1 MRNME
6 FGWADGKSHPNSSFN
21 FEVNQDIEVRILD
34 LIKSKIDIKE
44 SSLKLLFPSQTP
56 AGSYHLISANKSE
69 FFIRITSRIGDFD
82 LENKFVDYLTSND
95 VPVNKFLFGGI
106 NFTWNDI
113 FYRIDVRP
121 FLNGYHYSPNIEDF
135 KKLIHGIKI
144 FHKFAKS
151 FPASQKIRL
160 NQKEISKQK
169 NKTKLKSHK
178 ALRDKDFKYFGKYEE
193 WVKKHHIWLDEIL
206 DEFDPHLD
214 QMPNAQCLHGQIHP
228 GNVLFIVDEVVLFDT
243 ETSINTFA
251 PVYWDYSW
259 VFQRFIIN
267 QDIELEDSLPYI
279 NFLANSKKDINN
291 LISMTKQ
298 NIAHSVV
305 TVFNYFVN
313 EGILVPQSELD
324 KFYNNF
330 MSLAKYELFLREV
343 YEI

>member
-1 MRNME
+1 MRDME
-6 FGWADGKSHPNSSFN
+6 FGWAQGKAQANTSFN
-21 FEVNQDIEVRILD
+21 IKVNHDIEDRILD
-34 LIKSKIDIKE
+34 LIKSKIDIKD
-44 SSLKLLFPSQTP
+44 STLKLLFPSQTP

-69 FFIRITSRIGDFD
+69 FFIRVTSRIGDFD

-95 VPVNKFLFGGI
+95 VPVNNFLFGGI
-106 NFTWNDI
+106 NFAWNDI

-135 KKLIHGIKI
+135 KKLIYSMKI

-151 FPASQKIRL
+151 FPANQKIRL

-169 NKTKLKSHK
+169 NKTKAESQK
-178 ALRDKDFKYFGKYEE
+178 ALRDQDLKYFGKYEE
-193 WVKKHHIWLDEIL
+193 WVKNHHIWLDEIL
-206 DEFDPHLD
+206 EEFDPHLD
-214 QMPNAQCLHGQIHP
+214 EMPNAQCLHGQIHP
-228 GNVLFIVDEVVLFDT
+228 GNTLFVGDEIVLFDT

-267 QDIELEDSLPYI
+267 QDVELEDSLSYI
-279 NFLANSKKDINN
+279 KLLANSKKDINK

-305 TVFNYFVN
+305 TVFDYFIN

-324 KFYNNF
+324 KFYNNSI
-330 MSLAKYELFLREV
+330 SLSKYELFLREV